1 MATSNAN
8 VNLPRLSSWITWY
21 IRGLKTTT
29 TSRNILFL
37 LRPILNMATALW
49 EEENEIKITLWK
61 CAEILQPLMHVVKR
75 GWKDWGRSYWAQT
88 SCDFLRCNKNTC
100 RPLPVNVSRCGRTCR
115 CIQLGLLWHILF
127 IFNSITL
134 LYPRFRS
141 RDIRSI
147 DRQCFLVTVYL
158 KEHQPLQISVVF
170 KVVVGIKGVF
180 T

>member
-1 MATSNAN
+1 MTSLKKLQRNIIKSKKKKRLKRKATQSKDNNGIFSEITIVVMATSNAN

-88 SCDFLRCNKNTC
+88 SCDFLRCNNNTC
-100 RPLPVNVSRCGRTCR
+100 RPLTSRER
-115 CIQLGLLWHILF
+115 I
-127 IFNSITL
+127 
-134 LYPRFRS
+134 
-141 RDIRSI
+141 
-147 DRQCFLVTVYL
+147 
-158 KEHQPLQISVVF
+158 
-170 KVVVGIKGVF
+170 
-180 T
+180 